1 MPIFTPGQML
11 APSRQNVPSSAPSLE
26 TWRTVPAPPY
36 ATCKQNIL
44 PHSLGHYIPHLSLL
58 RSFYLTRSSR
68 HALSLLQCEELD
80 RLINIDRESAAFEN
94 EMLDIADGKEAKD
107 LTATRDK
114 LNKQVERLKKKK
126 QDKGC

>member
-1 MPIFTPGQML
+1 MGGISG
-11 APSRQNVPSSAPSLE
+11 
-26 TWRTVPAPPY
+26 
-36 ATCKQNIL
+36 
-44 PHSLGHYIPHLSLL
+44 IPRHAC
-58 RSFYLTRSSR
+58 SFYLILSFALPCRSS
-68 HALSLLQCEELD
+68 LSLLQCEELD